1 MDDYLT
7 YLNTMGE
14 GLPYDDS
21 TVLLFMDALAYTL
34 AETDFV
40 KHELRTSGEFLQA
53 LVKRSTSTIEQL
65 GNLPYSEEIYEL
77 LKNFGMAVTSR
88 NHQILQS
95 RGEARSQCGLPEP
108 CPYH

>member
-7 YLNTMGE
+7 YLNAMGD

-21 TVLLFMDALAYTL
+21 TVLLFMDVLAGTL

-40 KHELRTSGEFLQA
+40 KPELRTSEEFLQA
-53 LVKRSTSTIEQL
+53 LVRRSTSTIEQL
-65 GNLPYSEEIYEL
+65 GNLPYSDELYEL
-77 LKNFGMAVTSR
+77 LKNFGVAVAAR

-95 RGEARSQCGLPEP
+95 RGEALPQCGLPQE

>member
-7 YLNTMGE
+7 YLNAMGE

-21 TVLLFMDALAYTL
+21 TVLLFMDVLAYTL

-40 KHELRTSGEFLQA
+40 KPELRTSEEFLQA
-53 LVKRSTSTIEQL
+53 LVRRSALTIEQL
-65 GNLPYSEEIYEL
+65 SNLPYSEELYEL
-77 LKNFGMAVTSR
+77 LKNFSLAVAAR
-88 NHQILQS
+88 NHQILQV
-95 RGEARSQCGLPEP
+95 RGEARPQCSLPQP